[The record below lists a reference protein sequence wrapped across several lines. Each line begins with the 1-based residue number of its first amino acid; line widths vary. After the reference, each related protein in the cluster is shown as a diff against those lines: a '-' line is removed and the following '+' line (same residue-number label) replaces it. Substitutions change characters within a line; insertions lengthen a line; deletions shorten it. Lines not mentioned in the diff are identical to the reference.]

1 MKPDKF
7 DEAIRQKLEGI
18 QPSFQ
23 EDDWSKFAAY
33 QATHT
38 SQPFFQRFSART
50 AWYTAAS
57 VAAAMMVFANVYQ
70 YRTNKKLDQEVVELK
85 ANIAKQK
92 DAPVRVT
99 TRVDTVYITKYIE
112 VKSSKLNTYDS
123 SVPSLNDESP
133 DETIGQEPA
142 VAERLKNVGK
152 IIRQSPNERISNA
165 FEHTPKEANASNDV
179 PEEAENNVIDK
190 NGTEKGA
197 ARPRENELS
206 TKPTSTANTTRP
218 IRESETNNSR
228 DNKRGNAMSKNNLR
242 GSNPHQVASQASVS
256 QKNSSSIWQKS
267 TLKNTSQP
275 EAYET
280 TKTLTGEAQRMTTE
294 GVILE
299 NEPEAIALLE
309 PHTEIEE
316 LAGIPPAEA
325 KVERYAYTKLS
336 NPSNSA
342 TSASAATTA
351 ASAAAPPPPSISFK
365 NMKFRMGAGLNISNG
380 STTYTANTSLLLGK
394 FWSINVG
401 LARAFIIGPQYYTE
415 DIFKEKTQR
424 DFKDWNKKNPIQPP
438 MAPPQAFNIA
448 TSATLWQ
455 LPVSLTYRW
464 PMNDGFAFLL
474 SGGTNL
480 NLSACQSFSY
490 YTRER
495 NGELTQKRGDFVLK
509 PTLSN
514 DLIAAAG
521 VEKQWRHLVVQAE
534 TYIAPYLQK
543 PSYLTENRNLG
554 IRFKVM
560 YQFGKKAL

>member
-33 QATHT
+33 QAAHT

-70 YRTNKKLDQEVVELK
+70 YRTNKKLDHEVVELK
-85 ANIAKQK
+85 ATIAKQK

-133 DETIGQEPA
+133 DETIGQEPT

-165 FEHTPKEANASNDV
+165 FERTPKQVDAVSDVSDEVESDVINKKGIEKEDVLQRENGVEPKPDLNSPRPSRKSEANANRGNRSQ
-179 PEEAENNVIDK
+179 I
-190 NGTEKGA
+190 
-197 ARPRENELS
+197 
-206 TKPTSTANTTRP
+206 TS
-218 IRESETNNSR
+218 RESVS
-228 DNKRGNAMSKNNLR
+228 SKNSAL
-242 GSNPHQVASQASVS
+242 VS
-256 QKNSSSIWQKS
+256 QQSTRKNSS
-267 TLKNTSQP
+267 NTDTYQTSKVLSGESNEIRP
-275 EAYET
+275 ESALSESES
-280 TKTLTGEAQRMTTE
+280 G
-294 GVILE
+294 
-299 NEPEAIALLE
+299 AIALLE

-325 KVERYAYTKLS
+325 KVKRYAYTKLS
-336 NPSNSA
+336 NPSNPA
-342 TSASAATTA
+342 TSTSAATTA

-401 LARAFIIGPQYYTE
+401 VARAFIVGPQYFTE
-415 DIFKEKTQR
+415 DIFKEKTKS
-424 DFKDWNKKNPIQPP
+424 DFKDWNKKGSIQPP
-438 MAPPQAFNIA
+438 MAPPQAFNIS

-474 SGGTNL
+474 SGGTNF
-480 NLSACQSFSY
+480 NLSACQSFSF

>member
-33 QATHT
+33 QAAHT

-70 YRTNKKLDQEVVELK
+70 YRANKKLDHEVVELK

-133 DETIGQEPA
+133 DETISQEPT

-165 FEHTPKEANASNDV
+165 FERPSKQVDASSDVSDEVENDV
-179 PEEAENNVIDK
+179 INKKGIEKEEVIQRG
-190 NGTEKGA
+190 NGVNSKSVLNPV
-197 ARPRENELS
+197 RPARENE
-206 TKPTSTANTTRP
+206 ANTGRSNRNQ
-218 IRESETNNSR
+218 IASRESVS
-228 DNKRGNAMSKNNLR
+228 SKNNSL
-242 GSNPHQVASQASVS
+242 VS
-256 QKNSSSIWQKS
+256 QQSTNKNSS
-267 TLKNTSQP
+267 NTGTYQTPKVLSGESNGIRP
-275 EAYET
+275 ESALSESES
-280 TKTLTGEAQRMTTE
+280 G
-294 GVILE
+294 
-299 NEPEAIALLE
+299 AIALLE

-336 NPSNSA
+336 NPSNQA
-342 TSASAATTA
+342 TSTSAATTA

-401 LARAFIIGPQYYTE
+401 LARAFIVGPQYYTE

-495 NGELTQKRGDFVLK
+495 TGELTQKRGDFVLK

-560 YQFGKKAL
+560 YQFGKKAI

>member
-33 QATHT
+33 QAAHT

-70 YRTNKKLDQEVVELK
+70 YRTNKKLDHEVVELK
-85 ANIAKQK
+85 ATIAKQK

-133 DETIGQEPA
+133 DETIGQEPT

-165 FEHTPKEANASNDV
+165 FERTPKQVDAVSDVSDEVESDVINKKGIEKEDVLQRGNGVEPKPDLNSPRPSRKSEANANRGNRSQ
-179 PEEAENNVIDK
+179 I
-190 NGTEKGA
+190 A
-197 ARPRENELS
+197 ARE
-206 TKPTSTANTTRP
+206 
-218 IRESETNNSR
+218 
-228 DNKRGNAMSKNNLR
+228 
-242 GSNPHQVASQASVS
+242 SVS
-256 QKNSSSIWQKS
+256 SKNSSLVSQQSI
-267 TLKNTSQP
+267 TKNNANAGTQTSKVLSGESNEIRP
-275 EAYET
+275 ESVLSESES
-280 TKTLTGEAQRMTTE
+280 G
-294 GVILE
+294 
-299 NEPEAIALLE
+299 AIALLE
-309 PHTEIEE
+309 PHTDIEE

-336 NPSNSA
+336 NPSNPA
-342 TSASAATTA
+342 TSTSAATTA

-401 LARAFIIGPQYYTE
+401 VARAFIVGPQYYTE
-415 DIFKEKTQR
+415 DIFKEKTKS
-424 DFKDWNKKNPIQPP
+424 DFKDWNKKGSIQPP
-438 MAPPQAFNIA
+438 MAPPQAFNIS

-474 SGGTNL
+474 SGGTNF
-480 NLSACQSFSY
+480 NLSACQSFSF

>member
-33 QATHT
+33 QAAHT

-133 DETIGQEPA
+133 EETIGQEPA

-152 IIRQSPNERISNA
+152 IIRQSPNERISSA
-165 FEHTPKEANASNDV
+165 FEHTPKEKEVEATKDESNEVESNA
-179 PEEAENNVIDK
+179 IDK
-190 NGTEKGA
+190 NVVEKGVVLQ
-197 ARPRENELS
+197 RENGS
-206 TKPTSTANTTRP
+206 KPAPKTARSD
-218 IRESETNNSR
+218 RESVVLKNNVQ
-228 DNKRGNAMSKNNLR
+228 DNKH
-242 GSNPHQVASQASVS
+242 HQVASSGAVS
-256 QKNSSSIWQKS
+256 SKSSSLVSPKG
-267 TLKNTSQP
+267 TSKINSKP
-275 EAYET
+275 GTYET
-280 TKTLTGEAQRMTTE
+280 TRALNAETQTMATE
-294 GVILE
+294 GAISE
-299 NEPEAIALLE
+299 RASDAIALLE
-309 PHTEIEE
+309 PHTEIEA

-336 NPSNSA
+336 NPTNTA
-342 TSASAATTA
+342 TSNATATTT
-351 ASAAAPPPPSISFK
+351 ASAAAPPPSISFK
-365 NMKFRMGAGLNISNG
+365 GMKFRMGAGLNISNG

-415 DIFKEKTQR
+415 DVFKEKTQR

-438 MAPPQAFNIA
+438 MAPPQAFNIS

>member
-33 QATHT
+33 QAAHT

-70 YRTNKKLDQEVVELK
+70 YRTNKKLDHEVVELK
-85 ANIAKQK
+85 ATIAKQK

-133 DETIGQEPA
+133 DETIGQEPT

-165 FEHTPKEANASNDV
+165 FERTPKQVDAVSDVSDEVESDVINKKGIEKEDVLQRGNGVEPKPDLNSPRPSRKSEANANRGNRSQ
-179 PEEAENNVIDK
+179 I
-190 NGTEKGA
+190 A
-197 ARPRENELS
+197 ARESVSSKNSALVSQQSITKNNANAGTQTSKVLS
-206 TKPTSTANTTRP
+206 GESNGIPPESVFL
-218 IRESETNNSR
+218 ESES
-228 DNKRGNAMSKNNLR
+228 G
-242 GSNPHQVASQASVS
+242 
-256 QKNSSSIWQKS
+256 
-267 TLKNTSQP
+267 
-275 EAYET
+275 
-280 TKTLTGEAQRMTTE
+280 
-294 GVILE
+294 
-299 NEPEAIALLE
+299 AIALLE
-309 PHTEIEE
+309 PHTDIEE

-336 NPSNSA
+336 NPSNPA
-342 TSASAATTA
+342 TSTSAATTA

-401 LARAFIIGPQYYTE
+401 VARAFIVGPQYYTE
-415 DIFKEKTQR
+415 DIFKEKTKS
-424 DFKDWNKKNPIQPP
+424 DFKDWNKKGPIQPP
-438 MAPPQAFNIA
+438 MAPPQAFNIS

-474 SGGTNL
+474 SGGTNF
-480 NLSACQSFSY
+480 NLSACQSFSF